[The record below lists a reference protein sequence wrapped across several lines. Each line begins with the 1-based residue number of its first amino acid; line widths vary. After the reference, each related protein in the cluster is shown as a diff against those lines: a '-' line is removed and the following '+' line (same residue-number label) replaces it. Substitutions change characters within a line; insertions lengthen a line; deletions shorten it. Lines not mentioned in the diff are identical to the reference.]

1 MAIKMKVAITF
12 DRVDSQTGVLLT
24 KQFGTPNED
33 TGDKDDTILGA
44 TPGLG
49 PQRTLTY
56 NLMDHPTV
64 GLLVKFAWDRPS
76 IRNIE
81 LEKVLT

>member
-1 MAIKMKVAITF
+1 MSVKMKVAITF
-12 DRVDSQTGVLLT
+12 DQVDTQAGVLLS
-24 KQFGTPNED
+24 KQFGNPNED
-33 TGDKDDTILGA
+33 TGSKDETIVGA

-56 NLMDHPTV
+56 NLMDAATV
-64 GLLVKFAWDRPS
+64 ALMVKFAWDRPS
-76 IRNIE
+76 IRNIN